1 MLKKTNI
8 VAHKDVYLFDKKTGE
23 KFIRQSNITFCQI
36 PHYTLKSEISG
47 KRILLSA
54 DGIRRRFSETSN
66 LRGYNIR
73 DLVRNLTKIR
83 Q

>member
-8 VAHKDVYLFDKKTGE
+8 VVDKNVYLFDKKTGE

-54 DGIRRRFSETSN
+54 DGIRRRFSKTPN

-73 DLVRNLTKIR
+73 DLVRNLAKIR
-83 Q
+83 

>member
-8 VAHKDVYLFDKKTGE
+8 VADKNVYLFDKKTGE
-23 KFIRQSNITFCQI
+23 KFIRQSNITFCQV

-54 DGIRRRFSETSN
+54 DGIRRRFSKTPN
-66 LRGYNIR
+66 LRGYNIKN
-73 DLVRNLTKIR
+73 LVRNLAKIR
-83 Q
+83 

>member
-8 VAHKDVYLFDKKTGE
+8 VADKDVYIFDKKTGE

-54 DGIRRRFSETSN
+54 DGIRRRFSKIPN
-66 LRGYNIR
+66 LRGYNIKN
-73 DLVRNLTKIR
+73 LVRNLAKIR
-83 Q
+83 

>member
-8 VAHKDVYLFDKKTGE
+8 VADKNVYLFDKKTGE

-54 DGIRRRFSETSN
+54 DGIRRRFSKTPN
-66 LRGYNIR
+66 LRGYSIKN
-73 DLVRNLTKIR
+73 LVRNLAKIR
-83 Q
+83 

>member
-8 VAHKDVYLFDKKTGE
+8 IADENVYLFDKKTGE

-54 DGIRRRFSETSN
+54 DGIRRRFSKTPN
-66 LRGYNIR
+66 LRGYNIKN
-73 DLVRNLTKIR
+73 LVRNLAKIR
-83 Q
+83 

>member
-8 VAHKDVYLFDKKTGE
+8 IADENVYFFDKKTGE

-54 DGIRRRFSETSN
+54 DGIRRRFSKTPN
-66 LRGYNIR
+66 LRGYNIKN
-73 DLVRNLTKIR
+73 LVRNLAK
-83 Q
+83 

>member
-23 KFIRQSNITFCQI
+23 KFIKQSNITFCQI

-54 DGIRRRFSETSN
+54 NGIRRRFSKTSN

-83 Q
+83 

>member
-54 DGIRRRFSETSN
+54 DGIRRRFSKTPN

-83 Q
+83 

>member
-8 VAHKDVYLFDKKTGE
+8 VADKNVYLFDKKTGE

-54 DGIRRRFSETSN
+54 DGIRHRFSKTPN
-66 LRGYNIR
+66 LRGYNIKN
-73 DLVRNLTKIR
+73 LVRNLAKIR
-83 Q
+83 

>member
-8 VAHKDVYLFDKKTGE
+8 VADKDVYLFDKKTGE

-54 DGIRRRFSETSN
+54 DGIRRRFSKTPN
-66 LRGYNIR
+66 LRGYNIKN
-73 DLVRNLTKIR
+73 LVRNLANIR
-83 Q
+83 

>member
-8 VAHKDVYLFDKKTGE
+8 VADKNVFLFDKKTGE

-54 DGIRRRFSETSN
+54 DGIRRRFSKTPN
-66 LRGYNIR
+66 LRGYNIKN
-73 DLVRNLTKIR
+73 LVRNLAKIR
-83 Q
+83 

>member
-8 VAHKDVYLFDKKTGE
+8 VEDKNVYLFDKKTGE

-54 DGIRRRFSETSN
+54 DGIRRRFSKTPN
-66 LRGYNIR
+66 LRGYNIKN
-73 DLVRNLTKIR
+73 LVRNLTKIR
-83 Q
+83 

>member
-8 VAHKDVYLFDKKTGE
+8 VADKNVYLFDKKTGE
-23 KFIRQSNITFCQI
+23 KFIRQTNITFCQI

-54 DGIRRRFSETSN
+54 DGIRRRFSKTPN
-66 LRGYNIR
+66 LRGYNIKN
-73 DLVRNLTKIR
+73 LVRNLAKIR
-83 Q
+83 

>member
-8 VAHKDVYLFDKKTGE
+8 VEDKNVYLFDKKTGE

-66 LRGYNIR
+66 LRSYNIR
-73 DLVRNLTKIR
+73 GLLQNLTKIR
-83 Q
+83 

>member
-8 VAHKDVYLFDKKTGE
+8 VADKNVYLFDKKTGE
-23 KFIRQSNITFCQI
+23 KFIRQSIITFCQI

-54 DGIRRRFSETSN
+54 DGIRRRFSKTPN
-66 LRGYNIR
+66 LRGYNIKN
-73 DLVRNLTKIR
+73 LVRNLAKIR
-83 Q
+83 

>member
-1 MLKKTNI
+1 MLKEINI
-8 VAHKDVYLFDKKTGE
+8 VADKNVYFFDKKTGE

-54 DGIRRRFSETSN
+54 DGIRRRFSKTPN
-66 LRGYNIR
+66 LRGYNIKN
-73 DLVRNLTKIR
+73 LVRNLAKIR
-83 Q
+83 

>member
-8 VAHKDVYLFDKKTGE
+8 IADENVYFFDKKTGE

-54 DGIRRRFSETSN
+54 DGIRRRFSKTPN
-66 LRGYNIR
+66 LRGYNIKN
-73 DLVRNLTKIR
+73 LVRNLAKIR
-83 Q
+83 

>member
-1 MLKKTNI
+1 MLKKINI
-8 VAHKDVYLFDKKTGE
+8 VADKNVYLFDKKTGE

-54 DGIRRRFSETSN
+54 DGIRRRFSKTSN

-73 DLVRNLTKIR
+73 NLVRNLAKIG
-83 Q
+83 

>member
-8 VAHKDVYLFDKKTGE
+8 VVDKNVYLFDKKTGE

-66 LRGYNIR
+66 LRGYNIK

-83 Q
+83 

>member
-8 VAHKDVYLFDKKTGE
+8 VEDKNVYLFDKKTGE

-54 DGIRRRFSETSN
+54 DGIRRRFSKTPN

-83 Q
+83 

>member
-8 VAHKDVYLFDKKTGE
+8 VADKDVYLFDKKTGE

-54 DGIRRRFSETSN
+54 DGIRRRFSKTPN
-66 LRGYNIR
+66 LRGYNIKN
-73 DLVRNLTKIR
+73 LVRNLAKIR
-83 Q
+83 

>member
-8 VAHKDVYLFDKKTGE
+8 VADENVYLFDKKTGE

-54 DGIRRRFSETSN
+54 DGIRRRFSKTPN
-66 LRGYNIR
+66 LRGYNIKN
-73 DLVRNLTKIR
+73 LVRNLAKIR
-83 Q
+83 

>member
-1 MLKKTNI
+1 MLKKINI
-8 VAHKDVYLFDKKTGE
+8 VADKNVYLFDKKTGE

-54 DGIRRRFSETSN
+54 DGIRRRFSKTPN
-66 LRGYNIR
+66 LRGYNIKN
-73 DLVRNLTKIR
+73 LVRNLAKIR
-83 Q
+83 